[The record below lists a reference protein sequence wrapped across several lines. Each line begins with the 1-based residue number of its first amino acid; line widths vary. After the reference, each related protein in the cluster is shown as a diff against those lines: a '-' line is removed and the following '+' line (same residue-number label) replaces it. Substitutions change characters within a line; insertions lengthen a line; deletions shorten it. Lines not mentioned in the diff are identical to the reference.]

1 MYYVTC
7 FKCDFQGRM
16 FRCSAECC
24 ERTTDSM
31 SQVHECIE
39 RCHTPLAKAQGLV
52 TNELEKFQ
60 VGAQQCI
67 TKAVVSQERWHEVKI
82 I

>member
-1 MYYVTC
+1 
-7 FKCDFQGRM
+7 M

-24 ERTTDSM
+24 ERKTASM

-52 TNELEKFQ
+52 TSELEKFQ
-60 VGAQQCI
+60 VSAHQCVHAGAFICHTVI
-67 TKAVVSQERWHEVKI
+67 LR
-82 I
+82 

>member
-1 MYYVTC
+1 
-7 FKCDFQGRM
+7 M

-31 SQVHECIE
+31 TQVHECIE

-60 VGAQQCI
+60 VC
-67 TKAVVSQERWHEVKI
+67 ENR
-82 I
+82 

>member
-1 MYYVTC
+1 MAEAQQARVHHAVEEMVQSLERDHIR
-7 FKCDFQGRM
+7 KMQGRM

-60 VGAQQCI
+60 
-67 TKAVVSQERWHEVKI
+67 
-82 I
+82 